1 MVYPR
6 DCGRFIIKR
15 GYQEIEMLNK
25 VKLALLI
32 SSNDF
37 DQELLDLI
45 GAALIDLQIGDV
57 DPEKADIET
66 TDPAIIRAVC
76 TYCGYQFEVLHGSLE
91 RSAAFKKSYDEQKA
105 QMSMASG
112 YTVWSDAE

>member
-1 MVYPR
+1 
-6 DCGRFIIKR
+6 
-15 GYQEIEMLNK
+15 MLEK

-32 SSNDF
+32 LTNDF
-37 DQELLDLI
+37 DSEIMDLI
-45 GAALIDLQIGDV
+45 NAALIDLQIGDV
-57 DPEKADIET
+57 DPEKTDIET

-91 RSAAFKKSYDEQKA
+91 RSSAFKKSYDEQKA
-105 QMSMASG
+105 QMSMSSD